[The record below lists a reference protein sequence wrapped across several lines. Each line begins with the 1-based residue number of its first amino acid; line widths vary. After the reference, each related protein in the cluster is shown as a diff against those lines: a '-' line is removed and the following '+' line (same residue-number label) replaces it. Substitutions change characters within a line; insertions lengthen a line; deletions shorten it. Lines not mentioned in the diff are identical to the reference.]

1 MPKIAANEIERT
13 LLLADAEAVT
23 LSASREEIGK
33 RREELMEAFKTASR
47 LRNVNYHIVFLPGRK
62 SYKAQPVVRTTIK
75 RTGEKGGTYVL
86 CLFANPGGKRPFRFQ
101 TEIWGE
107 GDIHTRKL
115 IGMQDHF
122 LQSAPGL
129 RSEWVNEERLREA
142 A

>member
-23 LSASREEIGK
+23 VSANREEIGR
-33 RREELMEAFKTASR
+33 RREELMEAFKNASR
-47 LRNVNYHIVFLPGRK
+47 LRNINYHVVLLRGRK
-62 SYKAQPVVRTTIK
+62 RHAVQPVVRTTIK

-86 CLFANPGGKRPFRFQ
+86 CLFPNPGARKPFRFQ

-107 GDIHTRKL
+107 GDVHTRKL
-115 IGMQDHF
+115 IGMKDHY
-122 LQSAPGL
+122 LGMPAGL
-129 RSEWVNEERLREA
+129 RSQWVSEERLREA